1 MTIMKNSKLIF
12 GLIVIVICLTII
24 GCSSRKIIYID
35 DHPTR
40 PMTNIETIKTTIYP
54 LIFIPLAITW
64 EHEFWK
70 CEDRENALICEKVCD
85 KGGDLIC
92 PTKWW
97 IIR

>member
-1 MTIMKNSKLIF
+1 MKNPKLIF

-40 PMTNIETIKTTIYP
+40 PTTNIETIKTTIYP
-54 LIFIPLAITW
+54 LIFIPFAISW
-64 EHEFWK
+64 KHEFWK